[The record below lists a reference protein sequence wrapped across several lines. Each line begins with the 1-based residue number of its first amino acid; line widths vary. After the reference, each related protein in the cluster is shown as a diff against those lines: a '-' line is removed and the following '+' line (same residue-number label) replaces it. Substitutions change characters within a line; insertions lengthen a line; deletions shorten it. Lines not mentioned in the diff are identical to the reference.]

1 MTRFDQSL
9 APRCL
14 RDFDDN
20 LKPFSTS
27 PSFSFL
33 NPIYGKN
40 DDMDAAASPLP
51 PSTFQFRCQ
60 SRRATTNWEDMVIRE
75 QQTPLCFLHPS
86 PSSHRLNRT
95 NRSNNLLINAR
106 FTASLLCYA
115 STYLTLLLLLV
126 QFFFHHFSSLTKF
139 RVNALRI
146 RRHV

>member
-1 MTRFDQSL
+1 MTRDQSL
-9 APRCL
+9 LPCCL

-20 LKPFSTS
+20 NLFSTS
-27 PSFSFL
+27 RPFL

-86 PSSHRLNRT
+86 PSSHRSNRT
-95 NRSNNLLINAR
+95 NRPTNLLINAR

-115 STYLTLLLLLV
+115 STYLTTLLPLLV
-126 QFFFHHFSSLTKF
+126 QFFYYHFSSLTKF